1 MTKIDSQ
8 VKQVYHEVQIL
19 AIKVKEKEQEV
30 RLNDLKLKEFRKQVP
45 NTKLKPLDRKDKV
58 NLSVDNKKN
67 TG

>member
-45 NTKLKPLDRKDKV
+45 NTKLKPLD
-58 NLSVDNKKN
+58 
-67 TG
+67 